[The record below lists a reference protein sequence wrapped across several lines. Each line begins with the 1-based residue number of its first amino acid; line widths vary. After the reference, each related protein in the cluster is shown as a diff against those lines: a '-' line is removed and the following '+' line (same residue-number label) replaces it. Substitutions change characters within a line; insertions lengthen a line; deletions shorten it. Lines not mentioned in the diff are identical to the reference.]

1 MVNSSSF
8 IKRRGFMLV
17 LSSPSGAGKT
27 AISRRLLENHSDMS
41 LSVSVTTRPA
51 RPGEKNGKDYWFVD
65 DKTFEGMIE
74 RDEFLEH
81 ARFCG
86 HSYGTPRGPVKK
98 ALEEGKDILFDIE
111 WQGTQQIAD
120 NARED
125 LVTVFILPPS
135 MQELERRLFSRA
147 QDSEEVVRR
156 RMGIAAAEMSHWNE
170 YDYVIINEDFEESVR
185 HVEAIVAAERLK
197 RKRQVGLAG
206 FVNGMRLSEE
216 KETG

>member
-1 MVNSSSF
+1 MAASSF

-27 AISRRLLENHSDMS
+27 AISRRLLQNHPEMS
-41 LSVSVTTRPA
+41 LSVSVTTRQP
-51 RPGEKNGKDYWFVD
+51 RPGEENGRDYWFVD
-65 DKTFEGMIE
+65 EKTFTGMIE

-86 HSYGTPRGPVKK
+86 NAYGTPRGPVDK
-98 ALEEGKDILFDIE
+98 ALSQGKDILFDIE

-135 MQELERRLFSRA
+135 MAELERRLFSRA
-147 QDSEEVVRR
+147 QDTEEVVRR
-156 RMGIAAAEMSHWNE
+156 RMSIAAAEMSHWNE

-185 HVEAIVAAERLK
+185 YVESIIAAERLK

-216 KETG
+216 KTD